1 MLWINHYYYYYYY
14 YYANALLVLA
24 AFMFLFV
31 SFFVFVVPCFF
42 ILNSLPFFRTSSKTD
57 RLQWEMKLSSQ
68 SSRSCLA
75 QMIKTCK
82 ICRAQA
88 AESTAFSLEWI
99 YSHSIGVVLQGF
111 LGAYHV
117 IPSVSPLTIVAS
129 VVLGVLLLVLL
140 RCVSRMFSREEL
152 WNMYDIIMCLFT
164 AELSFLSLML
174 DGVWFLGQTLDAFC
188 KLLTLEWMKKFDAL
202 RNGKIAFWFPVLLWH
217 FYDRKTL
224 NIYLFEESRWGTK

>member
-1 MLWINHYYYYYYY
+1 MLWINHYYYYYAN
-14 YYANALLVLA
+14 ANALLVLA

-31 SFFVFVVPCFF
+31 SFFVFVVPCFLF
-42 ILNSLPFFRTSSKTD
+42 LTVFLFSELPRKPTN
-57 RLQWEMKLSSQ
+57 WEMKLSSQ

-75 QMIKTCK
+75 QMIKTCN

-111 LGAYHV
+111 LRAYHV